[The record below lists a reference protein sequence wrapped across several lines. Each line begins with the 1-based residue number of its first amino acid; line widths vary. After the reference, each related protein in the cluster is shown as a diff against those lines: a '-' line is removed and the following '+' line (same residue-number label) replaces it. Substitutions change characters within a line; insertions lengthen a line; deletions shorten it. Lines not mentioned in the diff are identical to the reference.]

1 MRWGLGRVVGGLCV
15 AAGLGGWA
23 DVAQAQ
29 WKHQEFKTNPP
40 QYLVMGESAPLK
52 TLSFLCGPN
61 QELIAMLLAM
71 NLEVTPEAD
80 MPGTIDTGAGP
91 ENMVWQSTTQT
102 RGLVPVQQTGA
113 DAVKLMERV
122 AAASSVSF
130 TVRQRNDAVAT
141 WSFNGD
147 AKPHLAWLRQQC
159 KLK

>member
-1 MRWGLGRVVGGLCV
+1 MRWGVSRILCNLGV
-15 AAGLGGWA
+15 AAGFCA
-23 DVAQAQ
+23 AVSAAQAQ

-40 QYLVMGESAPLK
+40 QYLVMGEGAPLK
-52 TLSFLCGPN
+52 TLSFLCGPK
-61 QELIAMLLAM
+61 QELVAMLLAM
-71 NLEVTPEAD
+71 NLEVAPDSD
-80 MPGTIDTGAGP
+80 MQGTIDTGAGP
-91 ENMVWQSTTQT
+91 EKMVWQSTGQT

-130 TVRQRNDAVAT
+130 TVRQKNDAVAT
-141 WSFNGD
+141 WSFAGD